1 MKNSSSPFQI
11 KWPKK
16 NPNKNDNKEAEFK
29 FCKRPFLFFAKC
41 SISNFFLFFPL
52 NYLPKGNSVRF
63 LSAVRF
69 PGKHLSNQWSESS
82 SSGDI
87 VQTPNT
93 QSLLENQNKKPSIK
107 IKLQVLQ
114 GGNLT
119 ISFNQENK
127 LLRSFFEIS
136 LHK

>member
-1 MKNSSSPFQI
+1 MT
-11 KWPKK
+11 KK
-16 NPNKNDNKEAEFK
+16 TQTKMIIRKQN
-29 FCKRPFLFFAKC
+29 
-41 SISNFFLFFPL
+41 SNFVGGHFFLQNVLFPIFSFFFSL